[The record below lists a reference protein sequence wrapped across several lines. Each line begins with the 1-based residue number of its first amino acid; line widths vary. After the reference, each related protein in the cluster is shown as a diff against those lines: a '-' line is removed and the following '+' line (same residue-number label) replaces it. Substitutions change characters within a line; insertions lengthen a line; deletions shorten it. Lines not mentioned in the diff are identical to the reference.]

1 MNVALGGTLYQD
13 IPAQLPSEIV
23 HQMKPPYDRGV
34 HDVTIREDSPLFSIV
49 GKSNYAVNSYHH
61 QGVRT
66 LAPRLSAMAAAK
78 DGLVEAA
85 YLPECTFALGV
96 QWHPELNFE
105 KDPASLR
112 LFDAFAEACRRV
124 HTARQCAG

>member
-1 MNVALGGTLYQD
+1 M
-13 IPAQLPSEIV
+13 
-23 HQMKPPYDRGV
+23 
-34 HDVTIREDSPLFSIV
+34 
-49 GKSNYAVNSYHH
+49 
-61 QGVRT
+61 
-66 LAPRLSAMAAAK
+66 LSATSD
-78 DGLVEAA
+78 DGI
-85 YLPECTFALGV
+85 PECIEMPSRRFVLGV